1 MKKQLMIVALA
12 GSAAGVFAGDW
23 TGFRGPLG
31 NGLSD
36 EVGLPV
42 KLSAEV
48 AEAADAVAPADNR
61 WLRKAIHSLSFPLRG
76 SGAVFHEGLQ
86 YCRRPA
92 VSVSI

>member
-1 MKKQLMIVALA
+1 MIVALA

-42 KLSAEV
+42 KLSAEKHV
-48 AEAADAVAPADNR
+48 IWKTALPG
-61 WLRKAIHSLSFPLRG
+61 KGLSSPLVVGDRVRVTMSPFDLSKG
-76 SGAVFHEGLQ
+76 TVEEQLKNLEYEG
-86 YCRRPA
+86 
-92 VSVSI
+92 

>member
-31 NGLSD
+31 NGLYD

-42 KLSAEV
+42 KLSAEKHV
-48 AEAADAVAPADNR
+48 A
-61 WLRKAIHSLSFPLRG
+61 W
-76 SGAVFHEGLQ
+76 
-86 YCRRPA
+86 
-92 VSVSI
+92 